1 MSIDIEVIAEKVADL
16 NIPGMEV
23 DFDPA
28 EAEALGALEETA
40 MDAETARDSVADLS
54 REVAEGA

>member
-16 NIPGMEV
+16 NNPGMEV

-28 EAEALGALEETA
+28 EAEALGAFEETA

-54 REVAEGA
+54 REVAEGV

>member
-1 MSIDIEVIAEKVADL
+1 MIAEKVADL
-16 NIPGMEV
+16 NNPGMEV
-23 DFDPA
+23 DFDRA
-28 EAEALGALEETA
+28 EAEALGAIEETA